1 MTNNIQQRP
10 VPSVTIALFCYNQE
24 SYIEDALNSVL
35 NQDYSPL
42 SIIISDDCSKDNT
55 VKIISTV
62 LKNYQGPHT
71 VVFNQNAQNLGL
83 IKHINY
89 VSSLVDTDLLVAAA
103 GDDISLPNRVSKI
116 IHAYCLAPTQPT
128 SIYSSVTKLSPEGV
142 LSDIWEPP
150 IKNIG
155 HSIENCALEGGLIIG
170 AAHAWHKSIYEVFGE
185 ITELGAYEDLVIA
198 YRSAIL
204 GGLLYIDKPLV
215 NYRTDVGISN
225 LGTQNLNHIEQF
237 TRYQKIMLPVLRQRL
252 LDSEKI
258 SDDQTRESIE
268 KKIER
273 KINAIYLEES
283 FINKSAILQLI
294 PQAIKSQNLPLLL
307 KLIRKKFKKLF
318 TKDSKN

>member
-1 MTNNIQQRP
+1 MTNTTSLRP
-10 VPSVTIALFCYNQE
+10 TPSVTIALFCYNQE
-24 SYIEDALNSVL
+24 SYIKDALESVL
-35 NQDYSPL
+35 KQDYSPL
-42 SIIISDDCSKDNT
+42 KIIISDDASKDGT
-55 VKIISTV
+55 VQIIQ
-62 LKNYQGPHT
+62 NIINAYNGPHEIS
-71 VVFNQNAQNLGL
+71 FNQNAQNLGL

-89 VSSLVDTDLLVAAA
+89 ISNSVDTDLLVAAA
-103 GDDISLPNRVSKI
+103 GDDISLPNRVSEI

-150 IKNIG
+150 IKNTG

-225 LGTQNLNHIEQF
+225 LDTQNLNNIEKF
-237 TRYQKIMLPVLRQRL
+237 NRYQKFMLPVLRQRL
-252 LDSEKI
+252 LDSAKI
-258 SDDQTRESIE
+258 SDVQTRESI
-268 KKIER
+268 KKIITR
-273 KINAIYLEES
+273 KINAIYLEKAFNQGVPIKELIS
-283 FINKSAILQLI
+283 RAFKSDTLMYLFKLFRRK
-294 PQAIKSQNLPLLL
+294 IK
-307 KLIRKKFKKLF
+307 KKLVQI
-318 TKDSKN
+318 SKI